1 MHTGISRDFRFF
13 FSFFFFLTL
22 IRIIGRKVSL
32 IRAIFIGVRFYKIQF
47 EMLRNYRGIVLNCL
61 GRNPR
66 NSLEFSA
73 KKGQRPFI
81 VPTRDRISSR
91 YYFRKWHLLD
101 EKLCSRL
108 CFSWI
113 VVQMVYLFS
122 LDDEARWWRMQR
134 KSVLLAFYSYLL
146 WRSMFNAESN

>member
-1 MHTGISRDFRFF
+1 MHAGISRDFHF
-13 FSFFFFLTL
+13 FFFFLIL

-32 IRAIFIGVRFYKIQF
+32 IRAIFIENDFIRYNLTLR
-47 EMLRNYRGIVLNCL
+47 MLRNYRGIVLNSVVEIC
-61 GRNPR
+61 RNPR

-81 VPTRDRISSR
+81 VPTGDRISSR
-91 YYFRKWHLLD
+91 YSFRKWHLLD

-113 VVQMVYLFS
+113 VVQMEYLFS
-122 LDDEARWWRMQR
+122 LDDEARWRKMQR
-134 KSVLLAFYSYLL
+134 KSVSLVFVFIVA
-146 WRSMFNAESN
+146 